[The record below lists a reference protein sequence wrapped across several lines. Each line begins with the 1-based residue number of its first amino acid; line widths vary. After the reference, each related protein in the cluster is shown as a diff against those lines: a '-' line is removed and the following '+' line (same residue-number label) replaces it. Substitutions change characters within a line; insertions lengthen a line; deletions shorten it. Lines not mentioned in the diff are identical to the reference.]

1 MYFEAFFF
9 TCDIAIVNIYK
20 QYLIFLGGNLG
31 HPLPYVLVSSFV
43 CCVAFFSICA
53 WCFKKK
59 KRRSSDDQED
69 GEDLLDYADQSNKPL
84 LKHANNKSTPFPF
97 LGLNSNNSNDLARSK
112 SQPSLVGESPHHS
125 PNHEMPG
132 WGIKSLKFGAPPADA
147 SFESVGVQPKNKDL
161 SQSYDSLVSSWSS
174 IPAEPDAPTD
184 RGEDLG
190 SIYFSVSYDV
200 YDLVLKLTIQKA
212 VNLPAKDLSGTSD
225 PFVKVLLLPDK
236 KNKLETRVKRKK
248 LNPVWNEVFTFEG
261 FPHQKLV
268 QRTLYLQVL
277 DYDRFSRNDPIGEIE
292 LSLQDVH
299 LQSEPVPFVKKLNPC
314 KRSAVRV
321 FLFLLMEIVYTELVT
336 FLLSCLT
343 RRINTRGIKNCFL
356 CLPTMIYCCL
366 PIKFVKY
373 VQVGPQKICKFKM
386 LLKLL

>member
-1 MYFEAFFF
+1 M
-9 TCDIAIVNIYK
+9 
-20 QYLIFLGGNLG
+20 G

-69 GEDLLDYADQSNKPL
+69 GEDLLDYADHSSKPL
-84 LKHANNKSTPFPF
+84 LKRANDKPKATPFPF
-97 LGLNSNNSNDLARSK
+97 LGLSSNSNDATK
-112 SQPSLVGESPHHS
+112 SQGSLGGASPRDS
-125 PNHEMPG
+125 PDHDMPG
-132 WGIKSLKFGAPPADA
+132 WGIKSLKFGSPTAGDT
-147 SFESVGVQPKNKDL
+147 SFESIGVQPRNKDL

-174 IPAEPDAPTD
+174 IPAEPEAPTD

-200 YDLVLKLTIQKA
+200 YDLILKLTIQKA

-292 LSLQDVH
+292 LPLQDVH
-299 LQSEPVPFVKKLNPC
+299 LQAEPVPFVKKLNPC
-314 KRSAVRV
+314 KRSAVR
-321 FLFLLMEIVYTELVT
+321 
-336 FLLSCLT
+336 
-343 RRINTRGIKNCFL
+343 L
-356 CLPTMIYCCL
+356 CLILIIYIVGFSYDI
-366 PIKFVKY
+366 IKANN
-373 VQVGPQKICKFKM
+373 
-386 LLKLL
+386 

>member
-1 MYFEAFFF
+1 MTYVVACSIVSFIAFF
-9 TCDIAIVNIYK
+9 A
-20 QYLIFLGGNLG
+20 
-31 HPLPYVLVSSFV
+31 
-43 CCVAFFSICA
+43 ICA
-53 WCFKKK
+53 WCFKRKN
-59 KRRSSDDQED
+59 KRKSSDDGD
-69 GEDLLDYADQSNKPL
+69 DDTEDLLHYPSSDTSKRPL
-84 LKHANNKSTPFPF
+84 LNSSSSSVKVKSSNPFPF
-97 LGLNSNNSNDLARSK
+97 LNSSNKDDSRSR
-112 SQPSLVGESPHHS
+112 SQTSLGIPSNESPT
-125 PNHEMPG
+125 NDMPG
-132 WGIKSLKFGAPPADA
+132 WGRKTLKFGSPPGDA
-147 SFESVGVQPKNKDL
+147 SFESMNVQPKNKDL

-174 IPAEPDAPTD
+174 IPAEPEAPTD

-200 YDLVLKLTIQKA
+200 YELVLKLTIQKA

-292 LSLQDVH
+292 LPLAEVH

-314 KRSAVRV
+314 KRSAVS
-321 FLFLLMEIVYTELVT
+321 I
-336 FLLSCLT
+336 
-343 RRINTRGIKNCFL
+343 
-356 CLPTMIYCCL
+356 
-366 PIKFVKY
+366 
-373 VQVGPQKICKFKM
+373 
-386 LLKLL
+386 